1 MAKPRTHFTCQSCGF
16 QSAKW
21 LGRCPD
27 CSGWNTLVEEAAQT
41 EDRRPP
47 WGASGGS
54 SRPVKLVDVEGEA
67 EERRRTGIGE
77 LDRVLGGGVVPGS
90 LVLLGGDPGI
100 GKSTLLLSAVERLAA
115 GGPVLYVSGEESLRQ
130 TKMRADRLGV
140 RSGAVHLFAETDAD
154 KVLAAAESLR
164 PAALVVD
171 SIQTMFLAELGSA
184 PGTLSQVREVAGRLM
199 AYAKRS
205 GVPTFLVGHVT
216 KDGSIAGPRVLE
228 HMVDTV
234 LYFEGERGHPFRI
247 LRAHKNRFGSTNEIG
262 VFEMKGS
269 GLEEVADPSAL
280 FLAERPAGK
289 PGSAVTATVSGTRPL
304 LVEVQALVAPSG
316 YGTARRTAMGVD
328 GNRVALLAAVLEKK
342 EDVQLT
348 GCDTFVNVA
357 GGMTLSEPAAD
368 LAVCAALVSSLRN
381 IAVPQDVLVLGEVGL
396 AGEVRAVAQ
405 IDPRLAEAGK
415 MGFAR
420 AVLPKGSARRVE
432 SRGVKLLAV
441 ETLGEALE
449 VLFPR

>member
-1 MAKPRTHFTCQSCGF
+1 MAKPRTHFTCQACGF
-16 QSAKW
+16 QAAKW

-27 CSGWNTLVEEAAQT
+27 CSGWNTLVEEAAPA
-41 EDRRPP
+41 EDRRPA

-54 SRPVKLVDVEGEA
+54 ARPVKLVDVEGEA

-115 GGPVLYVSGEESLRQ
+115 SGPVLYVSGEESLRQ

-140 RSGAVHLFAETDAD
+140 RSSAVHLFAETDAE
-154 KVLAAAESLR
+154 KVLVAAESLR
-164 PAALVVD
+164 PVALVVD

-199 AYAKRS
+199 AHAKRS

-269 GLEEVADPSAL
+269 GLEEVSDPSAL

-289 PGSAVTATVSGTRPL
+289 PGSAVTATLSGTRPL
-304 LVEVQALVAPSG
+304 LVEVQALVAPTG
-316 YGTARRTAMGVD
+316 YGTARRTAIGVD

-357 GGMTLSEPAAD
+357 GGMTLSEPASD

-381 IAVPQDVLVLGEVGL
+381 VAMPQDVLVLGEVGL

-405 IDPRLAEAGK
+405 IEPRLAEAGK
-415 MGFAR
+415 MGFGR

-432 SRGVKLLAV
+432 SRGVKLLPV